1 MEAYLEARFHH
12 SYVNGEIQNE
22 YFSFDASP
30 TFLSIISQC
39 FLVGKHRLIPSV
51 SGSLSASTWS
61 VNSSP
66 ESSGSLYS
74 APTRLQGVQFALRS
88 RVDMN
93 GQHNLCILAGE
104 LMED

>member
-1 MEAYLEARFHH
+1 MQFLLVTEKMGPQEAKDSVTYKQLEAYLEARFHH

-51 SGSLSASTWS
+51 SGRDEYFVGQDDFDNADQLSLG
-61 VNSSP
+61 NN
-66 ESSGSLYS
+66 
-74 APTRLQGVQFALRS
+74 RIF
-88 RVDMN
+88 M
-93 GQHNLCILAGE
+93 
-104 LMED
+104 